1 MGNEAMREARSESIQ
16 SDRDTLRTLLIVS
29 LTLTVC
35 CFAAM
40 FFCSVPDGV
49 QMALAIEEEMVSD
62 SRSGVFPVVGFLLL
76 ATLVWAYVDLWRYRR
91 QGVMK
96 LAALVFFPFFLLQT
110 SPTCDPPLVEY
121 LGGLTHV
128 VTGMILFHCWTSPEL
143 FDEQEPAAAGAGT
156 ASGVNASPSSAA
168 GSSAAASPA
177 R

>member
-29 LTLTVC
+29 LTLMISYFV
-35 CFAAM
+35 AA
-40 FFCSVPDGV
+40 FFCSIPDEV
-49 QMALAIEEEMVSD
+49 QMALALEEEMVSD
-62 SRSGVFPVVGFLLL
+62 SVSGIFAIAAIALLV
-76 ATLVWAYVDLWRYRR
+76 TLVWAYVDLWRYRR
-91 QGVMK
+91 QGVTK
-96 LAALVFFPFFLLQT
+96 LAAVVFMPVFLLQT
-110 SPTCDPPLVEY
+110 SPACMPPLVEY
-121 LGGLTHV
+121 LGVIGNV
-128 VTGMILFHCWTSPEL
+128 VTGMILFHGWTSPEL